1 MSLLLD
7 TNILS
12 ELRKGSRTDPA
23 VRAWFDGTDER
34 ALFTSVLVLGEVRRG
49 IESVRRRDP
58 LASEALD
65 QWHHRL
71 VETFGERVIP
81 IDDRIADRWGALSV
95 PDPLPTVDG
104 LLAATA
110 LVHDFTLVTR
120 NIRDVART
128 GARLLNPFG
137 D

>member
-1 MSLLLD
+1 M
-7 TNILS
+7 
-12 ELRKGSRTDPA
+12 A
-23 VRAWFDGTDER
+23 A
-34 ALFTSVLVLGEVRRG
+34 
-49 IESVRRRDP
+49 
-58 LASEALD
+58 EALD

-71 VETFGERVIP
+71 LETFGERVLP

-95 PDPLPTVDG
+95 PDQLPTVDG

-120 NIRDVART
+120 NVRDVART